1 MKKGRSRSA
10 GWPSSRNANRR
21 GTAENR
27 FYIVAPAS
35 QAESTTL
42 VLKQGDSFAVFD
54 HLGDIKPLGRG
65 EEGIY
70 HEGTRFLSLL
80 TLRIHQLEPL
90 FLSSTVQE
98 DNGLLTVDLTNPD
111 FRAPETGEVHLR
123 RGTLHLFRAKLLWQ
137 GVCYERLRIRNYGLQ
152 AIQTSLRF
160 CFEADYADIFEVR
173 GTQRKAKGRFLKAEV
188 DHDQVTL
195 AYQGLDKVIRRT
207 QLQFSPSPQRLSASE
222 AAFDLALEPQ
232 EEAVFYLTVSA
243 QVGTAGMHY
252 PAYDSAAHLSSIGF
266 QTARQRAAKIET
278 SSGLLNDWITR
289 SMADLSMMVTQTPY
303 GPYPYAGVPWFSTVF
318 GRDGILAARQYLW
331 LDPSLARGV
340 LAYLASTQA
349 QTVNPER
356 DAAPGKIL
364 HETRGGEMAALG
376 EVPFG
381 CYYGSVD
388 ATPLFVMLAADYY
401 ERTGDL
407 AFIESIWSNVERAL
421 EWMDTDGDP
430 DRDGFVEYARRSPSG
445 LVQQGWKDSGDSVF
459 HADGKLAHGPIALCE
474 VQGYVYAAKRGAAM
488 LASALEQPERATQLL
503 HQAGVLQSRFEEAF
517 WCPELKTY
525 ALALDGE
532 KQPCRVRTSNAG
544 HALFAGIA
552 SAEHAPKV
560 AETLL
565 EEASFSGWGI
575 RTVATTEVR
584 FNPMSYHNGS
594 IWPHDNSLIVAGLA
608 RYGLMEG
615 VKRVFGALFDASQFL
630 ALHRMPELFCG
641 FPRRPGQGP
650 TLYPVACSPQAWASG
665 AVFLVLQSCL
675 GLSIHAPRGQLY
687 FSHPIL
693 PAFVERLHLYNLR
706 VGEATLDLL
715 IQRHGED
722 AAVNVL
728 RREGDVRVIVVK

>member
-1 MKKGRSRSA
+1 MRSGAS
-10 GWPSSRNANRR
+10 
-21 GTAENR
+21 ENR

-35 QAESTTL
+35 QAESNTL

-54 HLGDIKPLGRG
+54 HVGDIRPLARG
-65 EEGIY
+65 EEGLY

-80 TLRIHQLEPL
+80 ILHIHQLEPL

-111 FRAPETGEVHLR
+111 FRDAETREVHLP

-137 GVCYERLRIRNYGLQ
+137 GVCYERLRIRNYGLHAVQ
-152 AIQTSLRF
+152 ATFSFR
-160 CFEADYADIFEVR
+160 FEADYADIFEVR
-173 GTQRKAKGRFLKAEV
+173 GTQRKSKGRFLKPEV
-188 DHDQVTL
+188 DQDHVTL
-195 AYQGLDKVIRRT
+195 AYQGLDKVTRRT
-207 QLQFSPSPQRLSASE
+207 HVQFAPPPRRLTASE
-222 AAFDLALEPQ
+222 ATFDLALEPQ

-243 QVGTAGMHY
+243 QVGTEGTHY
-252 PAYDSAAHLSSIGF
+252 PTYDSAAHLSSVGF
-266 QTARQRAAKIET
+266 HTARQRAAKIET
-278 SSGLLNDWITR
+278 SNGLLNDWITR
-289 SMADLSMMVTQTPY
+289 SVADLNMMVTQTPY

-318 GRDGILAARQYLW
+318 GRDGIIAAMQYLW
-331 LDPSLARGV
+331 LDPAIARGV

-349 QTVNPER
+349 QTVDPER
-356 DAAPGKIL
+356 DAEPGKIL

-401 ERTGDL
+401 ERTGDR
-407 AFIESIWSNVERAL
+407 AFIETIWANVEKAL
-421 EWMDTDGDP
+421 QWMDTYGDP
-430 DRDGFVEYARRSPSG
+430 DRDGFVEYARKSPSG
-445 LVQQGWKDSGDSVF
+445 LVQQGWKDSADSVF

-474 VQGYVYAAKRGAAM
+474 VQGYVYAAKRGAAA
-488 LASALEQPERATQLL
+488 LAAALEQPERATQLL
-503 HQAGVLQSRFEEAF
+503 HQAGVLQTRFEEAF

-544 HALFAGIA
+544 HALFTGIA

-565 EEASFSGWGI
+565 DEASFSGWGI
-575 RTVATTEVR
+575 RTVATMEAR
-584 FNPMSYHNGS
+584 FNPMAYHNGS
-594 IWPHDNSLIVAGLA
+594 VWPHDNSLIVAGLA
-608 RYGLMEG
+608 RYGLMEA
-615 VKRVFGALFDASQFL
+615 VQRVFGALFDTSLFL
-630 ALHRMPELFCG
+630 DLHRMPELFCG

-665 AVFLVLQSCL
+665 AVFLVLQSSL
-675 GLSIHAPRGQLY
+675 GLTIHAPRGQVHLA
-687 FSHPIL
+687 HPTL
-693 PAFVERLHLYNLR
+693 PGFVERLHLRNLH
-706 VGEATLDLL
+706 VGDATLDLL
-715 IQRHGED
+715 LQRHGED
-722 AAVNVL
+722 AGVNVV
-728 RREGDVRVIVVK
+728 RREGNVRVIVVK